1 MLTYGITPPKAK
13 NTEER
18 IWEIAEKQISR
29 IKNLGADALILYD
42 IQDESDRITDNR
54 PYPFLPTLD
63 PKVYAEVY
71 LKELTIPKIL
81 FRSVG
86 NYTPEQ
92 LEAELKG
99 ASPNQK
105 YVFVGASSQNQ
116 KVQITLDEAYQL
128 CHNSNKDI
136 LLGGIM
142 IPERHQKKNDEHF
155 RVKNKISMGCEFFI
169 SQAVYHSEAS
179 KNFLSDYY
187 YLFETLSEKMRP
199 IVFTLTLC
207 GSPKTLEF
215 LKWLG
220 VSVPKWVENELLNS
234 KNILQKSF
242 EITYQIYKELHEF
255 ASDKNIPVGFNIES
269 VSINK
274 EEIEASIELFKKVK
288 KSYKH
293 NQSKHTQLADSALF

>member
-13 NTEER
+13 NAEER
-18 IWEIAEKQISR
+18 ILEIAEKQVSR
-29 IKNLGADALILYD
+29 IKGLGADALIIYD
-42 IQDESDRITDNR
+42 IQDESDRISDNR

-63 PKVYAEVY
+63 PKVYADVY
-71 LKELTIPKIL
+71 LKELTLPKIL

-86 NYTPEQ
+86 NYSPELLQ
-92 LEAELKG
+92 AELKE
-99 ASPNQK
+99 ACNNQN

-116 KVQITLDEAYQL
+116 KVQLTLDDAYQL
-128 CHNSNKDI
+128 CQNANRNI
-136 LLGGIM
+136 RLGGIM

-155 RVKNKISMGCEFFI
+155 RVKNKINNGCEFFI

-187 YLFETLSEKMRP
+187 YLFETISEKMRP
-199 IVFTLTLC
+199 IIFTLTLC

-234 KNILQKSF
+234 KYILEKSF
-242 EITYQIYKELHEF
+242 DVSYQIYKELHEF
-255 ASDKNIPVGFNIES
+255 AMDKNIPVGFNIES

-274 EEIEASIELFKKVK
+274 EEIEASVELFEKVRK
-288 KSYKH
+288 DYRIAQPKH
-293 NQSKHTQLADSALF
+293 SILEDTASF

>member
-13 NTEER
+13 NSEER
-18 IWEIAEKQISR
+18 ILEIAEKQVSR
-29 IKNLGADALILYD
+29 IKGLGADALIIYD
-42 IQDESDRITDNR
+42 IQDESDRIADNR

-63 PKVYAEVY
+63 PKVYADVY
-71 LKELTIPKIL
+71 LKELTLPKIL

-86 NYTPEQ
+86 NYSPE
-92 LEAELKG
+92 LLKTELTEACN
-99 ASPNQK
+99 NQK

-116 KVQITLDEAYQL
+116 KVQLTLEDAYQL
-128 CHNSNKDI
+128 CQNANSDI

-142 IPERHQKKNDEHF
+142 IPERHQKKNDEHY
-155 RVKNKISMGCEFFI
+155 RVKNKISSGCEFFI

-187 YLFETLSEKMRP
+187 YLFETTSEKMRP
-199 IVFTLTLC
+199 IIFTLTLC

-234 KNILQKSF
+234 KDILQKSF
-242 EITYQIYKELHEF
+242 DVSYQIFKELHEF
-255 ASDKNIPVGFNIES
+255 AMDKNIPIGFNIES

-274 EEIEASIELFKKVK
+274 EEIEASVELFEKVK
-288 KSYKH
+288 NEYRTVQPRH
-293 NQSKHTQLADSALF
+293 NILADTATF